1 MCKLGRE
8 GLKASPDLLQIGIHI
23 HKKAREEEVIYNQI
37 SCTTSMN
44 KIVFQEEV
52 KNFLSIKNTI
62 I

>member
-52 KNFLSIKNTI
+52 KKFSYN
-62 I
+62 